1 MDAENYAKALISA
14 AKTEK
19 DTDALLA
26 HFLDVL
32 KKRGVLGLLPKIL
45 TILEHAINRD
55 KSQKATLV
63 LARDSDKDKILEAV
77 GDDFG
82 KISTLKEDLNIKIDE
97 SIIGGYRLETSGDL
111 IDESYKSRL
120 LSIYRAVKAS

>member
-1 MDAENYAKALISA
+1 LYKIP
-14 AKTEK
+14 
-19 DTDALLA
+19 
-26 HFLDVL
+26 FLDVL